1 MRKSL
6 AAALLIATAANAA
19 YAQSGDDAN
28 RQLSG
33 VLSLEANATKEVEQ
47 DTVHITMSAQEQGP
61 DAATVSRNLT
71 QKANSA
77 MSIAKGQNGVQVQT
91 GNVSL
96 YPTTNRDGKITAWR
110 GRTELQMTSK
120 DFGAASR
127 LASQISNQM
136 QMDGVSFSLSRDA
149 QEKTQA
155 ELTNQAIQA
164 FRDQAQSNTKAFG
177 YSSYTIRQVQV
188 GANAPMMPR
197 PYAMKALAM
206 SPSADAAP
214 PMQLEG
220 GKTQVTVTV
229 SGSVQMK

>member
-33 VLSLEANATKEVEQ
+33 VLGLEAHATKEVEQ
-47 DTVHITMSAQEQGP
+47 DTVHITMSAQEQGA

-77 MSIAKGQNGVQVQT
+77 MSVAKGQNAVQVQT
-91 GNVSL
+91 GSVSL

-136 QMDGVSFSLSRDA
+136 QMDGVSFSLSREA

-164 FRDQAQSNTKAFG
+164 FRDQAQNNTKAFG
-177 YSSYTIRQVQV
+177 YSSYSIRQVQV

-197 PYAMKALAM
+197 PYAMKAMAM
-206 SPSADAAP
+206 SAGADAAP

-229 SGSVQMK
+229 SGTVQMK

>member
-19 YAQSGDDAN
+19 YAQSGDESN
-28 RQLSG
+28 RQLAG
-33 VLSLEANATKEVEQ
+33 VLGLEAHATKEVDQ
-47 DTVHITMSAQEQGP
+47 DTVHITMSAEEQGA

-71 QKANSA
+71 QKANNA
-77 MSIAKGQNGVQVQT
+77 MAKAKTQNAVQVQT

-110 GRTELQMTSK
+110 GRTELQLKSK

-127 LASQISNQM
+127 LASEISGQM
-136 QMDGVSFSLSRDA
+136 QMDGVSFSLSREA

-164 FRDQAQSNTKAFG
+164 FRDQAQSNATAFG
-177 YSSYTIRQVQV
+177 YKSFTIRQVQV
-188 GANAPMMPR
+188 GANAPIMLRM
-197 PYAMKALAM
+197 YAMKAAPM
-206 SPSADAAP
+206 AASADAAP

-229 SGSVQMK
+229 SGTVQMK

>member
-19 YAQSGDDAN
+19 YAQSGDEST
-28 RQLSG
+28 RQVSG
-33 VLSLEANATKEVEQ
+33 VLGLEANATKEVEQ

-71 QKANSA
+71 QKANKA
-77 MSIAKGQNGVQVQT
+77 MSVAKSQSAVDVHT

-127 LASQISNQM
+127 LASQISDQM
-136 QMDGVSFSLSRDA
+136 QMDGVSFSLSREA
-149 QEKTQA
+149 QEQTQA

-164 FRDQAQSNTKAFG
+164 FRNQAQNNVKAFG
-177 YSSYTIRQVQV
+177 YSGYTIRQVQV
-188 GANAPMMPR
+188 GANAPVMPR
-197 PYAMKALAM
+197 AYAMKAMAM
-206 SPSADAAP
+206 SASADAAP

-229 SGSVQMK
+229 SGTVQMK